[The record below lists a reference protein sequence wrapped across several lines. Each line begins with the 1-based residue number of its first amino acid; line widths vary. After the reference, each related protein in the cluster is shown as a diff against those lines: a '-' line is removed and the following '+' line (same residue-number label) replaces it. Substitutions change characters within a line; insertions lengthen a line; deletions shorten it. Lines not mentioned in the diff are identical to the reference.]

1 MPASVIKRKP
11 SVLKRA
17 RQTEVRELRNRTVR
31 SKVKTLVKKVADAVA
46 AKDAAL
52 TQSALNEATKA
63 ISSAASK
70 GVLHKATASRKISRL
85 SLRANAVLR
94 PTSA

>member
-1 MPASVIKRKP
+1 MPAAAPKRKP

-17 RQTEVRELRNRTVR
+17 RQTEVRELRNKAIR
-31 SKVKTLVKKVADAVA
+31 SKVKTMSKKVTDAIE

-52 TQSALNEATKA
+52 VQKALTEATKA

-70 GVLHKATASRKISRL
+70 GIIHKATASRKVSRL
-85 SLRANAVLR
+85 SLRANSVIKPAK
-94 PTSA
+94 

>member
-1 MPASVIKRKP
+1 MPAAVLKRKP

-17 RQTEVRELRNRTVR
+17 RQTEVRELRNKTVR
-31 SKVKTLVKKVADAVA
+31 SKVKTLVKKVTDAVA
-46 AKDAAL
+46 VKDAEL
-52 TQSALNEATKA
+52 VQSALKEAVKA

-70 GVLHKATASRKISRL
+70 GVFHKATASRKISRL

-94 PTSA
+94 PTAA